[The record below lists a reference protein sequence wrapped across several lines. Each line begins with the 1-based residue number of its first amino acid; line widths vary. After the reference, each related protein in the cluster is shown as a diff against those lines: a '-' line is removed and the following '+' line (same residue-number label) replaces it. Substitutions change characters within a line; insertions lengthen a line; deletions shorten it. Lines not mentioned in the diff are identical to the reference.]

1 MNESPPLDQSD
12 FLGRIIDKAFGGGS
26 ALQPRLPSLF
36 EPAQGIDVSAEMG
49 WQADTSA
56 PVEEKA
62 GSRRQRQPEISNSRE
77 AQQNNAPAVVL
88 TAQGETGVVSGGLP
102 GEPTKTVTTK
112 PERPAS
118 ARLGPSLVPSG
129 LLTEEPSRQSFTGLV
144 RGIREGQLPQP
155 SSDGAT
161 HESGEVAS
169 MNDISP
175 VTPPKSAIR
184 RDRGISSISP
194 AHEERFEEAPTT
206 REVRDEMRGPRG
218 DSVERATNDIPAVTH
233 PKGAIRGVPSLIFPA
248 HEEPF
253 QERLDDVPTT
263 GEVRDEMRGRRSDSV
278 ERAAV
283 VTSVLSNTQRIVLEP
298 TTAPYRPTREGF
310 PVEMPEA
317 HPAPVVNVTIGRIEV
332 RAAPA
337 PAPRQSTEARGPKPM
352 SLDEYLKQRGSGR

>member
-12 FLGRIIDKAFGGGS
+12 FLGRIIDKAFGGDS
-26 ALQPRLPSLF
+26 TLQPRLPSLF
-36 EPAQGIDVSAEMG
+36 EPAQGIDVSAGMG

-56 PVEEKA
+56 PAEEKA
-62 GSRRQRQPEISNSRE
+62 GSRRQRQPAISNSRE
-77 AQQNNAPAVVL
+77 AQQNNAPAVVPA
-88 TAQGETGVVSGGLP
+88 AQGETGVVSGGLP
-102 GEPTKTVTTK
+102 GEPTKTVTMK

-118 ARLGPSLVPSG
+118 ARLRPSLVPSG

-144 RGIREGQLPQP
+144 RGIREGQIPQP

-206 REVRDEMRGPRG
+206 REVHDEMRGPRG

-233 PKGAIRGVPSLIFPA
+233 PKSALRRVPSLIFPA

-263 GEVRDEMRGRRSDSV
+263 GEVRDEKRGRRSDSV
-278 ERAAV
+278 EPAAM
-283 VTSVLSNTQRIVLEP
+283 VTLVLSDRQRIVLEP

-317 HPAPVVNVTIGRIEV
+317 HLAPVVNVTIGRIEV

-337 PAPRQSTEARGPKPM
+337 TSPRQSTEARGPKPM

>member
-12 FLGRIIDKAFGGGS
+12 FLGRIIDKAFGGDS

-36 EPAQGIDVSAEMG
+36 EPAQGIGVSAGMD
-49 WQADTSA
+49 WQGDPSA
-56 PVEEKA
+56 PAEEEA
-62 GSRRQRQPEISNSRE
+62 GSSRQRQPEIGNSRE
-77 AQQNNAPAVVL
+77 AQQNNALAVVPV
-88 TAQGETGVVSGGLP
+88 AQGETGVVSGGLP

-118 ARLGPSLVPSG
+118 ARLGSSLVPSG

-144 RGIREGQLPQP
+144 RGIREGQTLQP
-155 SSDGAT
+155 SSDGAA

-175 VTPPKSAIR
+175 VAHPKSTIR
-184 RDRGISSISP
+184 RDR
-194 AHEERFEEAPTT
+194 
-206 REVRDEMRGPRG
+206 V
-218 DSVERATNDIPAVTH
+218 IP
-233 PKGAIRGVPSLIFPA
+233 SIFPA

-253 QERLDDVPTT
+253 QERLDEVPTT
-263 GEVRDEMRGRRSDSV
+263 REVRDEMRGRRSDLV
-278 ERAAV
+278 EPAALV
-283 VTSVLSNTQRIVLEP
+283 ASVLSDTQRIVLEP

-337 PAPRQSTEARGPKPM
+337 PSTSPRQSTEARGPKPM